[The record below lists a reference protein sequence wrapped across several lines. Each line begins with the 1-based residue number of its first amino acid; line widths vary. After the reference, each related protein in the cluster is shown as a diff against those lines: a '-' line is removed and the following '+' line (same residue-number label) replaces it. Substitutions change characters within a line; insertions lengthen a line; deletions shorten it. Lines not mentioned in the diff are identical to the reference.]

1 MVGGG
6 EEACCMN
13 TMQEQE
19 QHEASFGPKW
29 YCMTGALAGRKFSP
43 PLSRGTPGS
52 GKPTF
57 FPSVGRGGGGRGPD
71 PQC

>member
-43 PLSRGTPGS
+43 PLSRGIRVLGS
-52 GKPTF
+52 PHF
-57 FPSVGRGGGGRGPD
+57 SLQWGGGEGGRGAD